1 MVRATPALVF
11 SESSVAG
18 LRLGYFNHRQRA
30 WLVCYEAGVIIE
42 LPPGAVLFLPSALVT
57 HWHVEKKGE
66 Q

>member
-1 MVRATPALVF
+1 MF